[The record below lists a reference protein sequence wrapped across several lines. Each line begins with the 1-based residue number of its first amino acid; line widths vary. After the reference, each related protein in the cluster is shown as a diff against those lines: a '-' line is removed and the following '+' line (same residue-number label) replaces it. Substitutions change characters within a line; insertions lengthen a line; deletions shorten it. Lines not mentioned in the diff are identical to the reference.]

1 MEESHQVQEK
11 GNDDKE
17 RTDLRTAIRTF
28 DYPTTPQKNLNLRN
42 DPKVSL
48 ITNLFPIQYIDSIH
62 KIFLYSIEISP
73 QIPDDNSILKR
84 SIYHRVESLL
94 PEEFKK
100 IIFSGNNL
108 YTCITNQNN
117 KDLSYIE
124 CSTSEKNV
132 DYKVKLTKIK
142 DINFDEISNNK
153 DNENQEIKTIVEKL
167 IRFIIM
173 RNPKIIKFR
182 DGTIVNYSDTGN
194 IQSINTDK
202 GDDTVEKIYKGYM
215 TSIQITDN
223 GFFMRIND
231 INKIIS
237 GKTAYKKIMEIRA
250 FNKEKG
256 NLELRDV
263 INDYFQDHRTV
274 LTKYGNFRSYK
285 IKTINFDKNP
295 SNTSINIKDVN
306 GNYSSVSLVNYY
318 KTQYNMKISDESQPL
333 IEVERLKRKGENT
346 DTETET
352 IYLIPEFVYLTGLE
366 ESSVNNDNNT
376 RRKISSKT
384 KLRPVDRINAIQG
397 FNNLLNSTINKTYK
411 NREGKE
417 ITIKSAK
424 EIKDLYGVNIGNN
437 LTINGRL
444 IPQPHLIFNKGQKSV
459 IPNNGNFRSEN
470 PNKVIMFTNENL
482 FYVYDI
488 KEKNDCLS
496 LFRNI
501 MVKCRTKKF
510 IFSDNFNPNNVKGYC
525 LQKTN
530 SWRDTINE
538 LKKTFPENHQHK
550 FGFVFLSRNMEKF
563 YSQLKNFFINSLNLI
578 TQFGITKKLVDQK
591 RGNTIQ
597 FNLLEQFNIKIGG
610 ENHYINFVKENL
622 MKESDVFLIIG
633 LKSIPERKSGKIKYC
648 MTASKNR
655 FLNCID
661 TSIKECDDNKTAK
674 CELLKKMFK
683 DAINK
688 IMTSSKRVPNY
699 IILYRKGGN
708 YIQNIK
714 LAIDEKDNFITVIKD
729 LESTMKAKENKDI
742 KIPFY
747 YICCN
752 LKTDTKFFEYNN
764 TGNKSYANPKSG
776 LIVDENIIQRN
787 RFEFYIQPQFVNQGT
802 ATPCHYQIMC
812 SYQHSDEIL
821 KLEQLERIT
830 FYLCYYYFT
839 WAGAIREPGTLKMAE
854 TALDFSSKCLSENNM
869 LNYFFPTPIYV

>member
-250 FNKEKG
+250 FNKEKS

-714 LAIDEKDNFITVIKD
+714 LAIDEKDNFISVIKD
-729 LESTMKAKENKDI
+729 LENTMKAKENKDI

>member
-250 FNKEKG
+250 FNKEKS

-424 EIKDLYGVNIGNN
+424 EIKDLYGINIGNN

-525 LQKTN
+525 LQKAN

-714 LAIDEKDNFITVIKD
+714 LAIDEKDNFISVIKD
-729 LESTMKAKENKDI
+729 LENTMKAKENKDI

>member
-1 MEESHQVQEK
+1 MEESHQVKEK

-424 EIKDLYGVNIGNN
+424 EIKDLYGINIGNN

-714 LAIDEKDNFITVIKD
+714 LAIDEKDNFISVIKD
-729 LESTMKAKENKDI
+729 LENTMKAKENKDI

>member
-17 RTDLRTAIRTF
+17 RTDLRAAIRTF

-424 EIKDLYGVNIGNN
+424 EIKDLYGINIGNN

-714 LAIDEKDNFITVIKD
+714 LAIDEKDNFISVIKD
-729 LESTMKAKENKDI
+729 LENTMKAKENKDI

>member
-17 RTDLRTAIRTF
+17 RTDLRAAIRTF

>member
-17 RTDLRTAIRTF
+17 RTDLRAAIRTF

-424 EIKDLYGVNIGNN
+424 EIKDLYGINIGNN

>member
-714 LAIDEKDNFITVIKD
+714 LAIDEKDNFISVIKD